1 MPLMF
6 EHILVLGEICL
17 AYFFV
22 ELLNQLKQNIDAN
35 VYHSSHNLLM
45 LVYLCDSCGGGGK
58 NYWGSDILHSC
69 IIHSVTL
76 FIQQRDK

>member
-22 ELLNQLKQNIDAN
+22 ELVKQLKQNIDAN

-45 LVYLCDSCGGGGK
+45 LVYMSDSCGGKKTTGVL
-58 NYWGSDILHSC
+58 ISC
-69 IIHSVTL
+69 TAVL
-76 FIQQRDK
+76 YNL